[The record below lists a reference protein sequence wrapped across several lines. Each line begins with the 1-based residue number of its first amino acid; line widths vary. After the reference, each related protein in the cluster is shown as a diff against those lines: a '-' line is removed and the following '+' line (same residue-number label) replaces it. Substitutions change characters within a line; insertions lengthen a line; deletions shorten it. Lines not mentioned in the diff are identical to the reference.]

1 MNAIIFIPFWL
12 VSIFS
17 SWLLTPGDTIHENKT
32 IGAAADLGFGKRIVQ
47 IPGTA
52 ASTCFIGCDEIYHEG
67 LDTVSR
73 TIFWR
78 RLMRTGKDSV
88 LFYTQPNRRVLAA
101 KATEEWKA
109 IPEME
114 RLAFLNR
121 LSLQLQSEEVK
132 VSYMFGR
139 SHFYDVKG
147 VIPQIDRAVKIFEE
161 NNTDPFFAQAILLIE
176 SPAKL
181 AKSSVGAYGPFQ
193 LMKSVGKQFGLKIN
207 NKVDERA
214 DFDKSAVA
222 ASKLINRV
230 CVPYTNRMLEK
241 RNIAWC
247 PTDLWY
253 RLLVLHVYHAG
264 AGNVAKALNKIEPTV
279 GNTDL
284 IKTLWTTNAGGFQNA
299 SQNYSQVAIAS
310 LLELHYHLNYI
321 PSTTS
326 LNVD

>member
-1 MNAIIFIPFWL
+1 MNILLFIPFGL
-12 VSIFS
+12 ATFLSFFFLNEPKNGNS
-17 SWLLTPGDTIHENKT
+17 SL
-32 IGAAADLGFGKRIVQ
+32 AAVQEQTSTFGKKWATL
-47 IPGTA
+47 PGTNTA
-52 ASTCFIGCDEIYHEG
+52 TCFIGCNEIYQEG

-73 TIFWR
+73 TLFWR
-78 RLMRTGKDSV
+78 RLMRTNKDSL

-101 KATEEWKA
+101 KSSEEWKA
-109 IPEME
+109 TPEANK
-114 RLAFLNR
+114 LSFLENLR
-121 LSLQLQSEEVK
+121 SQLSPEEVK
-132 VSYMFGR
+132 VSYMYGR

-147 VIPQIDRAVKIFEE
+147 VIPQIDRAVKIFEAQ
-161 NNTDPFFAQAILLIE
+161 NTDPFFAQAILLIE

-193 LMKSVGKQFGLKIN
+193 LMKSVGRQFGLKVN
-207 NKVDERA
+207 NKIDERA

-222 ASKLINRV
+222 ATKLINRV
-230 CVPYTNRMLEK
+230 CIPYTNRMLEK

-264 AGNVAKALNKIEPTV
+264 AGNVARALDKIDPTV

-310 LLELHYHLNYI
+310 LLELHAHLNYV
-321 PSTTS
+321 PE
-326 LNVD
+326 